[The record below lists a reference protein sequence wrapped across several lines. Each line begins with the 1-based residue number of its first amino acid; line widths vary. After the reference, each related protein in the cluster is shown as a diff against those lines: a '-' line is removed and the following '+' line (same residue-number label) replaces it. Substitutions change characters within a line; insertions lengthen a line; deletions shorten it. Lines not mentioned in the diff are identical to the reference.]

1 MDTLRISELDL
12 TRAGIISV
20 QRTLPEG
27 RDSWQ
32 VDYEVGGTL
41 YRIQGDAIFG
51 RPHGVDSDVLLALQ
65 TLFFRAGCPPND
77 RMEVY
82 PSEILELTTL
92 ANSGKSYQ
100 RLRDGLVR
108 LSGVKWKMLQS
119 SWDEK
124 RQKNVGST
132 SVLGLISELRLLDTS
147 GEHRPFEDR
156 QLEERLP
163 IEVVFSPTFADSIRA
178 GLYQMLDAEL
188 LSRLTQPPTRSL
200 YRVIQAHRVQKNGSL
215 TSELQVPLRDW
226 VRACGI
232 EEGRVGNA
240 RRVLEL
246 SHTQLQE
253 QGYLKAAEFSGRG
266 FNGTVTYRFNSL
278 PQPALTELLM
288 KHGVSRP
295 VAESLSADYPER
307 IPTAVRLVEEKIAAG
322 WKARSL
328 SASLVDAVKEP
339 GKWGYAAPQK
349 DVKAPPK
356 KKQTVTPDEAP
367 LDLKTV
373 VESLMKV
380 KLGRPL
386 SPMAQDALDALT
398 EEGLQAIK
406 QALMKP
412 KSEALPLVQALLSA
426 PL

>member
-41 YRIQGDAIFG
+41 YRIKGDAIYG

-65 TLFFRAGCPPND
+65 TLFFRAGCPTSD

-82 PSEILELTTL
+82 PSDILELTTL
-92 ANSGKSYQ
+92 ADSGKSYQ
-100 RLRDGLVR
+100 RLREGLLR
-108 LSGVKWKMLQS
+108 LSGVKWQMVRS
-119 SWDEK
+119 TWDEK
-124 RQKNVGST
+124 RKKHVGGT
-132 SVLGLISELRLLDTS
+132 SVLGLISELRLVDAS
-147 GEHRPFEDR
+147 GDNLPFENR

-163 IEVVFSPTFADSIRA
+163 IEVIFSPTFADSIRD

-200 YRVIQAHRVQKNGSL
+200 YRVIQAHRVQKDGSL
-215 TSELQVPLRDW
+215 SSELRVPLRDW

-246 SHTQLQE
+246 SHQQLQE

-266 FNGTVTYRFNSL
+266 FSGEVVYRFSSL

-288 KHGVSRP
+288 QHGVSRP

-307 IPTAVRLVEEKIAAG
+307 IPTAVRLIEEKAASG
-322 WKARSL
+322 WKPRSF

-349 DVKAPPK
+349 AVKPPARKVKAPEPEL
-356 KKQTVTPDEAP
+356 PALGLRD
-367 LDLKTV
+367 V
-373 VESLMKV
+373 VESLVKV

-386 SPMAQDALDALT
+386 SPMAQEAFNALSDDQ
-398 EEGLQAIK
+398 LQEAK
-406 QALMKP
+406 TALMKP
-412 KSEALPLVQALLSA
+412 KKDALPLVQALLAA